1 MLLRNFKSPSDEIA
15 KRNLANELLQVEI
28 NNASIYDERLGKYQ
42 DKNAPPPVPPQYKSQ
57 DDILRDTIKLER
69 DAIDGIMDIG
79 FSYSDA
85 SQIVS
90 KVGQG
95 EQLIQLV
102 QGLPFIKG
110 DILKKFNPKLISTSF
125 FEGYLQNYFD
135 EIGVSFGFQFDR
147 AGGMDVANLS
157 EIKQILPQKDA
168 VEGLIQLITTLP
180 MASDIQ
186 DEILRQLQNYTYVA
200 LTPAEEVKL
209 NTGEMTARTRQGLFK
224 RIKDVIVKASIPA
237 PIEISQA
244 SQMLIRSRDKGDTEP
259 LFNQLGVSLANRV
272 SGMTKS
278 KLKPLE
284 SIRNDINIEVPSQ
297 EGGIE
302 EITLGI
308 DDDGDLEES
317 DFKLPT
323 LSQEEMMDYLKN
335 VDDVIKS
342 SGDEYEIRD
351 AIEKAVRN
359 VMKAYPDITQGI
371 KGSSLDPNTLRKEKS
386 KGYRNTGKPFS
397 TETSGLIRDFV
408 NLMRETINTQNADAK
423 KTIQKYIPKAHKYY
437 EREEGKDADDRPFKV
452 GFGVKSKTAKA
463 LTNHFVSDESFL
475 KKTGKAVAKMRKQ
488 MEGDSSSDEEVMKV
502 LKKHSKSEKPHEEKI
517 EKAIGAGYIHKRIPI
532 KKIVGKGIDVEEQ
545 PTYRTFGKYVMHIP
559 HLTEKNVLNIK
570 YPSLGSIPTIKPMTI
585 SDDYKDFIIDVMNT
599 SRVNDKAFNSLSNH
613 EQKHFERITK
623 GAGLIDTFKLKRSG
637 DDEEKKEVDRFN
649 LLRGNYLGG
658 NNSDDVVKE
667 LKGLVVKFIND
678 GRIARHEGLNL
689 LMELSI

>member
-200 LTPAEEVKL
+200 LTPAEEMKL

-272 SGMTKS
+272 SGMTKT

-308 DDDGDLEES
+308 DEDEDLEPS

-342 SGDEYEIRD
+342 SGDEYEIRGVM
-351 AIEKAVRN
+351 EKAVRN
-359 VMKAYPDITQGI
+359 VLKAFPDITDNI
-371 KGSSLDPNTLRKEKS
+371 NESPLNPDTLKKEKS
-386 KGYRNTGKPFS
+386 KGFKKTGKEFS
-397 TETSGLIRDFV
+397 TETSELIREFI
-408 NLMRETINTQNADAK
+408 NLMRDTINTQNTTAK

-437 EREEGKDADDRPFKV
+437 EREEGKDADGRAYRV
-452 GFGVKSKTAKA
+452 GFGVKSKTA
-463 LTNHFVSDESFL
+463 TNHFVRE
-475 KKTGKAVAKMRKQ
+475 V
-488 MEGDSSSDEEVMKV
+488 DSSSDEEVKKV
-502 LKKHSKSEKPHEEKI
+502 VKKKSKKPLGSDPATYTP

-532 KKIVGKGIDVEEQ
+532 KKIVGKGIEVEEQ

-585 SDDYKDFIIDVMNT
+585 SEDYKDFIIDVMNT
-599 SRVNDKAFNSLSNH
+599 SRVNDKAFNALSNH

-637 DDEEKKEVDRFN
+637 DDEERKEVDRFN

-678 GRIARHEGLNL
+678 GRIARQEGLNL

>member
-200 LTPAEEVKL
+200 LTPAEEMKL

-272 SGMTKS
+272 SGMTKT

-308 DDDGDLEES
+308 DDDEDLEPS

-323 LSQEEMMDYLKN
+323 LTQEEMMDYLKN

-342 SGDEYEIRD
+342 SGDEYEIRG

-359 VMKAYPDITQGI
+359 VLKAYPDIIQGI
-371 KGSSLDPNTLRKEKS
+371 EGSPLDPNTLKIEKS
-386 KGYRNTGKPFS
+386 KKFRDSGKAFS
-397 TETSGLIRDFV
+397 TETGELIREFV
-408 NLMRETINTQNADAK
+408 NLMRQTIDTQNTNAT

-437 EREEGKDADDRPFKV
+437 EREEGKDSDGRPFRV
-452 GFGVKSKTAKA
+452 GFGVKSKTA
-463 LTNHFVSDESFL
+463 TNHFVS
-475 KKTGKAVAKMRKQ
+475 KAVR
-488 MEGDSSSDEEVMKV
+488 EVDSSSDEEVKKV
-502 LKKHSKSEKPHEEKI
+502 VKKKSKKPLGSDPATYTP

-532 KKIVGKGIDVEEQ
+532 KKIVGKGIEVEEQ

-637 DDEEKKEVDRFN
+637 DDEERKEVDRFN

>member
-1 MLLRNFKSPSDEIA
+1 MLLRNFKSPTDEIA

-57 DDILRDTIKLER
+57 DDILKDTIKLER

-110 DILKKFNPKLISTSF
+110 DILKKFNPKLISTTF

-135 EIGVSFGFQFDR
+135 EIGVSFGFQFDK

-157 EIKQILPQKDA
+157 EIKQILPQKSA

-200 LTPAEEVKL
+200 LTPEDEMKL

-272 SGMTKS
+272 SGMTKT

-308 DDDGDLEES
+308 DEDEDLEPS

-323 LSQEEMMDYLKN
+323 LSQEEMKDYLNN
-335 VDDVIKS
+335 VDDVIKT
-342 SGDEYEIRD
+342 SGDEYEIRG

-359 VMKAYPDITQGI
+359 VLKAYPGI
-371 KGSSLDPNTLRKEKS
+371 KGSIEESPLDPDTLRKEKS
-386 KGYRNTGKPFS
+386 KGFKKTGKEFS
-397 TETSGLIRDFV
+397 TETGELIRDFV
-408 NLMRETINTQNADAK
+408 NLMRQTIDTQNTEAK

-437 EREEGKDADDRPFKV
+437 EREEGKDADGRAYRV

-463 LTNHFVSDESFL
+463 LTNHFVSDERFL
-475 KKTGKAVAKMRKQ
+475 KKTGKAIAKMK
-488 MEGDSSSDEEVMKV
+488 EEDSSSDEEVMKV
-502 LKKHSKSEKPHEEKI
+502 LKKHSKAEKPL

-532 KKIVGKGIDVEEQ
+532 KKIVGKGIEVEEQ

-599 SRVNDKAFNSLSNH
+599 SRVNDKAFNALSNH

-678 GRIARHEGLNL
+678 GRIARQEGLNL